1 MDQAAKS
8 TTAKLLATENIT
20 VVQDNVRTAMF
31 DVKNRVLTLPMWADV
46 ASYTEDH
53 LIGHE
58 VGHALYTPL
67 EGWHD
72 AVCSKGAGYKSFLN
86 VVEDAR
92 IEKLIQRKYPGL
104 RAPFIKSYRKL
115 LADGFF
121 GADIDAINKMGLI
134 DRINTYFKCGMSAGV
149 QFSADERQ
157 WLPRIENAE
166 SWEDVVAI
174 TDDLFGFC
182 KEELEKQRAEEQERK
197 EQLAMEESEEDDSDD
212 IASLDWGEGD
222 DDTDDDTESTETSS
236 IDSEQSEEGE
246 VESNSASDAYDDL
259 FNEEEEESWDGEEE
273 TTASNGAGGPTTDPI
288 SNTDQSLRDAINN
301 EIYTSHNGKVTNFRV
316 YDYTRNWNDFVM
328 PNKEL
333 VTEILTGDRISDKI
347 NGQQRDD
354 WFLER
359 IKEETA
365 IRLEQIE
372 TFGTALYN
380 EWARVNKKAI
390 NNMVKEF
397 EMKKSAGEH
406 RRAMTSKTGVID
418 TVKMNN
424 YKFSDDIF
432 KKVTVVPEGKNH
444 GFIMYLDMSGSMHD
458 VMYET
463 IEQTLLLTH
472 FCRQINV
479 PFRVYGFT
487 NSLCYGASSRPD
499 VADKVLY
506 VGEGRLLE
514 LFSSEQSK
522 SNMLLIAKTML
533 GMFMRN
539 LNRKRFSE
547 LASRIGLVDGRS
559 VYFHARRFQEVHALR
574 LGGTPMDEAIAIG
587 TPLAIAFR
595 KQYQLDVLNT
605 FFLTDGCSHEMTCNG
620 NGYSPVRSG
629 LYGGGYVTITCP
641 ITNRTFRG
649 NKKYDYRNVQA
660 TDMLLAMYKNATGSN
675 VIGYR
680 ISDNSRRSMESDFG
694 QMVGFKNWSEMDDN
708 WKQYSKE
715 GFITMNAVGY
725 DECYL
730 IRKSSLMIV
739 DSKIDDD
746 LRGATKG
753 KLRTAF
759 KKSMVGSKK
768 SRKMLN
774 DLVAKVA

>member
-8 TTAKLLATENIT
+8 VTAKLLATENIT

-46 ASYTEDH
+46 APYTEDH

-58 VGHALYTPL
+58 VGHAIYTPL

-72 AVCSKGAGYKSFLN
+72 AVCAKGAGYKSFLN

-121 GADIDAINKMGLI
+121 GADIDAINQMGLI
-134 DRINTYFKCGMSAGV
+134 DRINTYFKCGMSAGIK
-149 QFSADERQ
+149 FTDDEKQ

-166 SWEDVVAI
+166 TWEDVVAI

-182 KEELEKQRAEEQERK
+182 KEELEKQKEEAKQRAEELAEEEVK
-197 EQLAMEESEEDDSDD
+197 EQDDDEPAMGWDEDDSDD
-212 IASLDWGEGD
+212 DLVEETEAGESASEEGD
-222 DDTDDDTESTETSS
+222 DFTEGNTPA
-236 IDSEQSEEGE
+236 
-246 VESNSASDAYDDL
+246 SASSDADDS
-259 FNEEEEESWDGEEE
+259 EEEEDEWEGDFDAY
-273 TTASNGAGGPTTDPI
+273 TDQAGGAPAEPM
-288 SNTDQSLRDAINN
+288 SNTDKTLRDSINN
-301 EIYTSHNGKVTNFRV
+301 EIYTSHGGKVTNLRV
-316 YDYTRNWNDFVM
+316 SDYTRNWKDYVISHKDVVN
-328 PNKEL
+328 
-333 VTEILTGDRISDKI
+333 EILNGDTISDKI
-347 NGQQRDD
+347 QNREVPE
-354 WFLER
+354 WR
-359 IKEETA
+359 KESIASYTT

-380 EWARVNKKAI
+380 EWSRVNKKAI
-390 NNMVKEF
+390 NAMVKEF

-406 RRAMTSKTGVID
+406 RRALTSKTGVID

-432 KKVTVVPEGKNH
+432 KKVTIVPEGKNH
-444 GFIMYLDMSGSMHD
+444 GFIMYLDMSGSMFD

-463 IEQTLLLTH
+463 VEQTLLLTH

-487 NSLCYGASSRPD
+487 NSLSYGQTVDQRNFNNGTLLVD
-499 VADKVLY
+499 D
-506 VGEGRLLE
+506 GRLLE
-514 LFSSEQSK
+514 LFSSEQRK
-522 SNMLLIAKTML
+522 PDMILIAKAL
-533 GMFMRN
+533 LAEYCRN
-539 LNRKRFSE
+539 VSKKRMNE
-547 LASRIGLVDGRS
+547 LANSIGFINDRTIWNC
-559 VYFHARRFQEVHALR
+559 ARRYQSLDAFR

-595 KQYQLDVLNT
+595 KQHQLDVLNT
-605 FFLTDGCSHEMTCNG
+605 FFLTDGMSHEMNAVG
-620 NGYSPVRSG
+620 MHYSPVRSG

-641 ITNRTFRG
+641 LTNRTFRG

-680 ISDNSRRSMESDFG
+680 ISENSRRSMESDFG
-694 QMVGFKNWSEMDDN
+694 NMVGFKDWTVMDEL

-715 GFITMNAVGY
+715 GFINMNAVGY

-739 DSKIDDD
+739 DSKIDDS
-746 LRGATKG
+746 LQGATKG

-759 KKSMVGSKK
+759 KKSMIGSKK

>member
-8 TTAKLLATENIT
+8 VTAKLLATENIT

-46 ASYTEDH
+46 SAYTEDH

-72 AVCSKGAGYKSFLN
+72 AVCAKGAGYKSFLN

-121 GADIDAINKMGLI
+121 GADIDAINQMGLI

-149 QFSADERQ
+149 KFTDDEKQ

-166 SWEDVVAI
+166 TWEDVVSI

-182 KEELEKQRAEEQERK
+182 KEELEQQQEEAKQRAQELAEEEGEEQDDDEP
-197 EQLAMEESEEDDSDD
+197 AMGWDEDDSDEELMESEAGES
-212 IASLDWGEGD
+212 ASEQGD
-222 DDTDDDTESTETSS
+222 DYTDDNSGSPTSS
-236 IDSEQSEEGE
+236 DYE
-246 VESNSASDAYDDL
+246 
-259 FNEEEEESWDGEEE
+259 DGEEE
-273 TTASNGAGGPTTDPI
+273 EGEWEGDYDSFSDQAGGAPAEPM
-288 SNTDQSLRDAINN
+288 SNTDKTLRDSINN
-301 EIYTSHNGKVTNFRV
+301 EIYTTHGGKVTNLRV
-316 YDYTRNWNDFVM
+316 NDYTRNWSDYVISH
-328 PNKEL
+328 KDL
-333 VTEILTGDRISDKI
+333 VNEIRNGDLISYKI
-347 NGQQRDD
+347 NDRDLET
-354 WFLER
+354 WRSER
-359 IKEETA
+359 IEAETE
-365 IRLEQIE
+365 IRLEMIE

-380 EWARVNKKAI
+380 EWSRVNKKAV
-390 NNMVKEF
+390 NAMVKEF

-406 RRAMTSKTGVID
+406 RRSLTSKTGVID

-432 KKVTVVPEGKNH
+432 KKVTIVPEGKNH
-444 GFIMYLDMSGSMHD
+444 GFIMYLDMSGSMYD

-463 IEQTLLLTH
+463 VEQTLLLTH

-487 NSLCYGASSRPD
+487 NSLSYHGNIVDQRD
-499 VADKVLY
+499 MNKGTLLVQD
-506 VGEGRLLE
+506 GRLLE
-514 LFSSEQSK
+514 LFSSDQRK
-522 SNMLLIAKTML
+522 PDMILIAKAL
-533 GMFMRN
+533 LAQFCRN
-539 LNRKRFSE
+539 VSKKRMIE
-547 LASRIGLVDGRS
+547 LANNIGDINGRS
-559 VYFHARRFQEVHALR
+559 FWHCARRFLELDAFR

-595 KQYQLDVLNT
+595 KQHQLDVLNT
-605 FFLTDGCSHEMTCNG
+605 FFLTDGMSHEMDAVG
-620 NGYSPVRSG
+620 HQYSPVRSN
-629 LYGGGYVTITCP
+629 LYRDGYVTITCP
-641 ITNRTFRG
+641 LTNRTFRG

-680 ISDNSRRSMESDFG
+680 IAENSRRHMESDYG
-694 QMVGFKNWSEMDDN
+694 SMVGFKDWTVMDDL
-708 WKQYSKE
+708 WHQYSKE
-715 GFITMNAVGY
+715 GFITMPAVGY

-739 DSKIDDD
+739 DSKIDDT
-746 LRGATKG
+746 LQGATKSR
-753 KLRTAF
+753 LRTAF
-759 KKSMVGSKK
+759 RKSMVGSKK

>member
-8 TTAKLLATENIT
+8 VTAKLLATENIT

-46 ASYTEDH
+46 APYTEDH

-121 GADIDAINKMGLI
+121 GADIATINQMGLI

-149 QFSADERQ
+149 KFTDDEKQ

-166 SWEDVVAI
+166 TWEDVVAI

-182 KEELEKQRAEEQERK
+182 KEELEKQQEEAKQRAEELAEEEGE
-197 EQLAMEESEEDDSDD
+197 EQDDDEPAMGWDEDDSDD
-212 IASLDWGEGD
+212 DLVEETEAGESASEEGD
-222 DDTDDDTESTETSS
+222 DFTEGNTPA
-236 IDSEQSEEGE
+236 
-246 VESNSASDAYDDL
+246 SASSDYEDS
-259 FNEEEEESWDGEEE
+259 EEEEDEWEGDYDAF
-273 TTASNGAGGPTTDPI
+273 TDQAGGAPAEPM
-288 SNTDQSLRDAINN
+288 SNTDKTLRDSINN
-301 EIYTSHNGKVTNFRV
+301 EIYTSHGGKVTNLRV
-316 YDYTRNWNDFVM
+316 NDYTRNWNQFVVSYKDLVNEIRNGELISYKLQEREM
-328 PNKEL
+328 EEWRKES
-333 VTEILTGDRISDKI
+333 VAGHTV
-347 NGQQRDD
+347 
-354 WFLER
+354 
-359 IKEETA
+359 A
-365 IRLEQIE
+365 RLEQIE

-380 EWARVNKKAI
+380 EWSRVNKKAV
-390 NNMVKEF
+390 NAMVKEF

-406 RRAMTSKTGVID
+406 RRALTSKTGVID

-432 KKVTVVPEGKNH
+432 KKVTIVPEGKNH
-444 GFIMYLDMSGSMHD
+444 GFIMYLDMSGSMFD

-463 IEQTLLLTH
+463 VEQTLLLTH

-487 NSLCYGASSRPD
+487 NSFTYASGRTPKDIPSHT
-499 VADKVLY
+499 LY
-506 VGEGRLLE
+506 VQEGRLLE
-514 LFSSEQSK
+514 LFSNEQSK
-522 SNMLLIAKTML
+522 SDMTLISKSLLAQYCRNISKKRML
-533 GMFMRN
+533 
-539 LNRKRFSE
+539 E
-547 LASRIGLVDGRS
+547 LANNIGHIGDLS
-559 VYFHARRFQEVHALR
+559 VYYYARRFFEVDAFR

-595 KQYQLDVLNT
+595 KQHQLDVLNT
-605 FFLTDGCSHEMTCNG
+605 FFLTDGMSHEMEAVGC
-620 NGYSPVRSG
+620 GYSPVRDN
-629 LYGGGYVTITCP
+629 LYGGRYLTITCY
-641 ITNRTFRG
+641 ITKLPFHG
-649 NKKYDYRNVQA
+649 NKKYEYRNVQS

-694 QMVGFKNWSEMDDN
+694 NMTGFKDWTVMDEL

-715 GFITMNAVGY
+715 GFITMDAVGY

-739 DSKIDDD
+739 DSKIDDS
-746 LRGATKG
+746 LQGATKG

-759 KKSMVGSKK
+759 KKSMIGSKK

>member
-8 TTAKLLATENIT
+8 VTAKLLATENIT

-31 DVKNRVLTLPMWADV
+31 DVKNRILTLPMWADV
-46 ASYTEDH
+46 SPFTEDH

-86 VVEDAR
+86 VIEDAR

-121 GADIDAINKMGLI
+121 GADIDTINKMGLI

-149 QFSADERQ
+149 KFTDDEKQ
-157 WLPRIENAE
+157 WLPRIESLE
-166 SWEDVVAI
+166 TWEEVVAV
-174 TDDLFGFC
+174 TDELFGFC
-182 KEELEKQRAEEQERK
+182 KEELEKQQEEAKQRAEELAEEEGE
-197 EQLAMEESEEDDSDD
+197 EQDDDEPAMGWDEDDSDD
-212 IASLDWGEGD
+212 ELAEETEAGESASEEGD
-222 DDTDDDTESTETSS
+222 DSTEGNTPASASS
-236 IDSEQSEEGE
+236 DEEEEGE
-246 VESNSASDAYDDL
+246 WEGDYDAFSDQ
-259 FNEEEEESWDGEEE
+259 
-273 TTASNGAGGPTTDPI
+273 AGGAPAEPM
-288 SNTDQSLRDAINN
+288 SNTDKTLRDSINN
-301 EIYTSHNGKVTNFRV
+301 EIYTTHGGKVTNLRV
-316 YDYTRNWNDFVM
+316 NDYTRNWNDFVI
-328 PNKEL
+328 PHKDL
-333 VTEILTGDRISDKI
+333 VNEIRTGEMISYKI
-347 NGQQRDD
+347 NDRELET
-354 WFLER
+354 WRAER
-359 IKEETA
+359 IEGDTQ
-365 IRLEQIE
+365 IRLEMIE
-372 TFGTALYN
+372 TFGAALYN
-380 EWARVNKKAI
+380 EWSRVNKKAV
-390 NNMVKEF
+390 NAMVKEF

-406 RRAMTSKTGVID
+406 RRALTSKTGVID

-432 KKVTVVPEGKNH
+432 KKVTIVPEGKNH
-444 GFIMYLDMSGSMHD
+444 GFIMYLDMSGSMFD

-463 IEQTLLLTH
+463 VEQTLLLTH

-487 NSLCYGASSRPD
+487 NSLSYYGNPVDQRGINNGTLLVQD
-499 VADKVLY
+499 
-506 VGEGRLLE
+506 GRLLE
-514 LFSSEQSK
+514 LFSSDQRK
-522 SNMLLIAKTML
+522 PDMILIAKTL
-533 GMFMRN
+533 LAQFCRN
-539 LNRKRFSE
+539 ISKKRMNE
-547 LASRIGLVDGRS
+547 LSNSIGFIDDRS
-559 VYFHARRFQEVHALR
+559 VWSCARRWLEVDAFR

-595 KQYQLDVLNT
+595 KQHQLDVLNT
-605 FFLTDGCSHEMTCNG
+605 FFLTDGMSHEMDAVG
-620 NGYSPVRSG
+620 MQYSPVRSN
-629 LYGGGYVTITCP
+629 LYRDGYVTITCP
-641 ITNRTFRG
+641 LTNRTFRG

-680 ISDNSRRSMESDFG
+680 ISENSRRSMESDFG
-694 QMVGFKNWSEMDDN
+694 NMVGFKDWTVMDDL

-739 DSKIDDD
+739 DSKIDDE
-746 LRGATKG
+746 LQGATKG
-753 KLRTAF
+753 RLRTAF